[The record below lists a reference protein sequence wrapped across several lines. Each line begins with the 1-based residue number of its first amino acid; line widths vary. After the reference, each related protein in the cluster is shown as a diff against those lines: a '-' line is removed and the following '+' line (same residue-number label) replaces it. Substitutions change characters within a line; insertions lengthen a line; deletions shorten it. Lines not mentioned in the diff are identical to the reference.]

1 MKKRERRKRY
11 DDGFAYPE
19 KQVKGVF
26 RKALP
31 DFEVLW
37 KGCFNDYNFDDYH
50 QSVELSGVSC
60 QSLDCASSC
69 VICAVTPDMASPLCV
84 FLVTEIE
91 VFQVS
96 ELIAVAIL
104 LIVLIYYLLFGRL
117 ANRQSVVLASV
128 PVLSV
133 LQISYL
139 VPIVGGLFF
148 SPVMIP
154 ALISSVF
161 FYFVL
166 CGVQEYALAASR
178 MTQESTFFEPLKY
191 LLDYLRGNLLLYTL
205 LAAFVLTFI
214 CVYLIRRSK
223 IQYASQIAILVGAIL
238 NLSILLFANIFLEL
252 NVDLLPMVVSI
263 VVCMLVAYMIQFFR
277 LTLDYHGTRKLQF
290 EDDEY
295 YYYVTAVPKI
305 KVAAVDKT
313 VTRIVPDEDD
323 ENQDL
328 RSELEKELENDFNN
342 FE

>member
-1 MKKRERRKRY
+1 MMMALLTLKSRLKS
-11 DDGFAYPE
+11 FFE
-19 KQVKGVF
+19 KHYRILRCFG
-26 RKALP
+26 KA
-31 DFEVLW
+31 VLMIITLMIITSQLNYQAFLANHW
-37 KGCFNDYNFDDYH
+37 I
-50 QSVELSGVSC
+50 VL
-60 QSLDCASSC
+60 LLA
-69 VICAVTPDMASPLCV
+69 VICAVTPDMVSPLCV

-104 LIVLIYYLLFGRL
+104 LILLIYYLLFGRL

-166 CGVQEYALAASR
+166 
-178 MTQESTFFEPLKY
+178 Y

>member
-1 MKKRERRKRY
+1 MMMALLTLKSRLK
-11 DDGFAYPE
+11 GFYE
-19 KQVKGVF
+19 KHYRILRCFG
-26 RKALP
+26 KA
-31 DFEVLW
+31 VLMIITLMIITS
-37 KGCFNDYNFDDYH
+37 
-50 QSVELSGVSC
+50 Q
-60 QSLDCASSC
+60 
-69 VICAVTPDMASPLCV
+69 
-84 FLVTEIE
+84 
-91 VFQVS
+91 
-96 ELIAVAIL
+96 
-104 LIVLIYYLLFGRL
+104 LIYYLLFGRL

-205 LAAFVLTFI
+205 LVAFVLTFI

-252 NVDLLPMVVSI
+252 NVDLLLMVVSI
-263 VVCMLVAYMIQFFR
+263 VVCVLIAYLIQFFR

>member
-1 MKKRERRKRY
+1 MMMALLTLKSRLKSFY
-11 DDGFAYPE
+11 E
-19 KQVKGVF
+19 KHYRILRCFG
-26 RKALP
+26 KA
-31 DFEVLW
+31 VLMIITLMIITSQLNYQAFLANHW
-37 KGCFNDYNFDDYH
+37 I
-50 QSVELSGVSC
+50 VL
-60 QSLDCASSC
+60 LLA

-238 NLSILLFANIFLEL
+238 NLSILLFANIVWSFKSL
-252 NVDLLPMVVSI
+252 
-263 VVCMLVAYMIQFFR
+263 IQTYAIEVFFP
-277 LTLDYHGTRKLQF
+277 
-290 EDDEY
+290 
-295 YYYVTAVPKI
+295 PKI
-305 KVAAVDKT
+305 QTELMSYNCRVRGVCT
-313 VTRIVPDEDD
+313 VMIFRTIYLLRALKKFRALFFSSDRIC
-323 ENQDL
+323 L
-328 RSELEKELENDFNN
+328 S
-342 FE
+342 

>member
-1 MKKRERRKRY
+1 MMMALLTLKSRLK
-11 DDGFAYPE
+11 GFYE
-19 KQVKGVF
+19 KHYRILRCFG
-26 RKALP
+26 KA
-31 DFEVLW
+31 VLMIITLMIITSQLNYQAFLANHW
-37 KGCFNDYNFDDYH
+37 I
-50 QSVELSGVSC
+50 VL
-60 QSLDCASSC
+60 LLA
-69 VICAVTPDMASPLCV
+69 VICAVTPDVASPLCA

-205 LAAFVLTFI
+205 LVAFVLTFI

-263 VVCMLVAYMIQFFR
+263 VVCVLIAYLIQFFR

>member
-1 MKKRERRKRY
+1 MMMALLTLKSRLK
-11 DDGFAYPE
+11 GFYE
-19 KQVKGVF
+19 KHYRILRCFG
-26 RKALP
+26 KA
-31 DFEVLW
+31 VLMIITLMIITSQLNYQAFLANHW
-37 KGCFNDYNFDDYH
+37 I
-50 QSVELSGVSC
+50 VL
-60 QSLDCASSC
+60 LLA
-69 VICAVTPDMASPLCV
+69 VICAVTPDVASPLCA

-205 LAAFVLTFI
+205 LVA
-214 CVYLIRRSK
+214 
-223 IQYASQIAILVGAIL
+223 
-238 NLSILLFANIFLEL
+238 FANIFLEL
-252 NVDLLPMVVSI
+252 NVDLLLMVVSI
-263 VVCMLVAYMIQFFR
+263 VVCVLIAYLIQFFR

>member
-1 MKKRERRKRY
+1 MMMALLTLKSRLKS
-11 DDGFAYPE
+11 FFE
-19 KQVKGVF
+19 KHYRILRCFG
-26 RKALP
+26 KA
-31 DFEVLW
+31 VLMIITLMIITSQLNYQAFLANHW
-37 KGCFNDYNFDDYH
+37 I
-50 QSVELSGVSC
+50 VL
-60 QSLDCASSC
+60 LLA

-104 LIVLIYYLLFGRL
+104 L

-205 LAAFVLTFI
+205 LVAFVLTFI

-252 NVDLLPMVVSI
+252 NVDLLLMVVSI
-263 VVCMLVAYMIQFFR
+263 VVCVLIAYLIQFFR

>member
-1 MKKRERRKRY
+1 MMMALLTLKSRLK
-11 DDGFAYPE
+11 GFFE
-19 KQVKGVF
+19 KHYRILRCFG
-26 RKALP
+26 KA
-31 DFEVLW
+31 VLMIITLMIITSQLNYQAFLANHW
-37 KGCFNDYNFDDYH
+37 I
-50 QSVELSGVSC
+50 VL
-60 QSLDCASSC
+60 LLA
-69 VICAVTPDMASPLCV
+69 VICAVTPDMVSPLCV

-104 LIVLIYYLLFGRL
+104 LILLIYYLLFGRL

-148 SPVMIP
+148 SAGDDSGIVTR
-154 ALISSVF
+154 VF
-161 FYFVL
+161 FLFCICVV
-166 CGVQEYALAASR
+166 CRNSAWRHHV

-238 NLSILLFANIFLEL
+238 NLSILLFANIF
-252 NVDLLPMVVSI
+252 
-263 VVCMLVAYMIQFFR
+263 
-277 LTLDYHGTRKLQF
+277 
-290 EDDEY
+290 
-295 YYYVTAVPKI
+295 
-305 KVAAVDKT
+305 
-313 VTRIVPDEDD
+313 
-323 ENQDL
+323 
-328 RSELEKELENDFNN
+328 
-342 FE
+342 

>member
-1 MKKRERRKRY
+1 MMMALLTLKSRLKS
-11 DDGFAYPE
+11 FFE
-19 KQVKGVF
+19 KHYRILRCFG
-26 RKALP
+26 KA
-31 DFEVLW
+31 VLMIITLMIITSQLNYQAFLANHW
-37 KGCFNDYNFDDYH
+37 I
-50 QSVELSGVSC
+50 VL
-60 QSLDCASSC
+60 LLA

-252 NVDLLPMVVSI
+252 NVDLLPI

>member
-1 MKKRERRKRY
+1 MMMALLTLKSRLKSFFEKHYRILRCFGKAVLMIITLMMMKMILTMMNY
-11 DDGFAYPE
+11 QAFLANHWI
-19 KQVKGVF
+19 
-26 RKALP
+26 
-31 DFEVLW
+31 VL
-37 KGCFNDYNFDDYH
+37 
-50 QSVELSGVSC
+50 L
-60 QSLDCASSC
+60 LA

-263 VVCMLVAYMIQFFR
+263 VVCILVAYMIQFFR

>member
-1 MKKRERRKRY
+1 
-11 DDGFAYPE
+11 
-19 KQVKGVF
+19 
-26 RKALP
+26 
-31 DFEVLW
+31 
-37 KGCFNDYNFDDYH
+37 
-50 QSVELSGVSC
+50 
-60 QSLDCASSC
+60 
-69 VICAVTPDMASPLCV
+69 
-84 FLVTEIE
+84 
-91 VFQVS
+91 
-96 ELIAVAIL
+96 
-104 LIVLIYYLLFGRL
+104 
-117 ANRQSVVLASV
+117 
-128 PVLSV
+128 
-133 LQISYL
+133 
-139 VPIVGGLFF
+139 
-148 SPVMIP
+148 
-154 ALISSVF
+154 
-161 FYFVL
+161 
-166 CGVQEYALAASR
+166 

-252 NVDLLPMVVSI
+252 NVDLLLMVVSI
-263 VVCMLVAYMIQFFR
+263 VVSVLIAYMIQFFR

>member
-1 MKKRERRKRY
+1 MMMALLTLKSRLKS
-11 DDGFAYPE
+11 FFE
-19 KQVKGVF
+19 KHYRILRCFG
-26 RKALP
+26 KA
-31 DFEVLW
+31 VLMIITLMIITSQLNYQAFLANHW
-37 KGCFNDYNFDDYH
+37 I
-50 QSVELSGVSC
+50 VL
-60 QSLDCASSC
+60 LLA

-104 LIVLIYYLLFGRL
+104 LIV
-117 ANRQSVVLASV
+117 
-128 PVLSV
+128 
-133 LQISYL
+133 SYL

>member
-1 MKKRERRKRY
+1 MMMALLTLKSRLKS
-11 DDGFAYPE
+11 FFE
-19 KQVKGVF
+19 KHYRILRCFG
-26 RKALP
+26 KA
-31 DFEVLW
+31 VLMIITLMIITSQLNYQAFLANHW
-37 KGCFNDYNFDDYH
+37 I
-50 QSVELSGVSC
+50 VL
-60 QSLDCASSC
+60 LLA

-178 MTQESTFFEPLKY
+178 MTQESSFFEPLKY